1 MYRGTAAYSS
11 IGYGMSMSSV
21 EILIGRML
29 STSEGQPSLG
39 FCAAPL
45 LKPDICV
52 YLCLFFSERWL
63 FSGFAETSDVICR
76 LGCPRSLVL
85 FCHSAAEV
93 PSTGGQTNGTATGI
107 MQRSHVGLYS

>member
-11 IGYGMSMSSV
+11 IGYGMAMSSV

-52 YLCLFFSERWL
+52 YLCLFFP
-63 FSGFAETSDVICR
+63 SG
-76 LGCPRSLVL
+76 GCLVDL
-85 FCHSAAEV
+85 QRPQMSSAV
-93 PSTGGQTNGTATGI
+93 
-107 MQRSHVGLYS
+107 